1 MTRGVWILCLLGTV
15 AAGWALWHYRQFRR
29 CGELTCSP
37 TPDDPTLRLP
47 NGGEVRVLRTHRDE
61 ARRLTVDY
69 VTSLDRTDRDGLCL
83 EARNVWESLG
93 AELATDRLER
103 AVLSPVSPS
112 SEFLGMKWVVVP
124 LYTCCVPTPLRV
136 ERARSGDWTFPDCS

>member
-1 MTRGVWILCLLGTV
+1 MKTWLWLCLV
-15 AAGWALWHYRQFRR
+15 ALVAGGWSLWHYREFRR
-29 CGELTCSP
+29 CGEVTCSP
-37 TPDDPTLRLP
+37 NPDDPTVRLAA
-47 NGGEVRVLRTHRDE
+47 GGEIRVLRTHSDE
-61 ARRLTVDY
+61 RRRLVVDY
-69 VTSLDRTDRDGLCL
+69 VTGLDRADLEGLCR

-93 AELATDRLER
+93 VELETNRLER

-136 ERARSGDWTFPDCS
+136 ERTRSGAWTFPDCP